1 MKSKII
7 AAGAI
12 AGLFVLAGCTG
23 QELHGAQ
30 LIEPQGSEFNQNLY
44 HGYISLSEAE
54 YSEGDYYDSDVFAER
69 AAKVAVEGGVGPEE
83 IEDRGL
89 PGDHVA
95 EMTEARAKLIAAL
108 DAGAGEA
115 DPNRA
120 ADAQV
125 YFDCW
130 MQEQEENWQPDD
142 ITLCRDNFY
151 AALDGIEP
159 APVAEAPP
167 APVVS
172 KPKPQSVRFVVYFD
186 TDKYNIDTEDETVI
200 GEAKAAAEKL
210 GSPIVKISGN
220 TDTVG
225 SADYN
230 QKLSEMRAQ
239 AVVKVLEAGNTPV
252 RAMVSEAN
260 GELKPALV
268 TADETEEQRNRRV
281 EIILEP

>member
-1 MKSKII
+1 MKSQII

-23 QELHGAQ
+23 QELHSAQ
-30 LIEPQGSEFNQNLY
+30 LIEPQGAEFNQNLY
-44 HGYISLSEAE
+44 HGYIGLSESE
-54 YSEGDYYDSDVFAER
+54 YAEGDYYDSDVFAR
-69 AAKVAVEGGVGPEE
+69 RATLAAKEGGVGPET
-83 IEDRGL
+83 IEERGL

-95 EMTEARAKLIAAL
+95 ELSEARTKLVAAL
-108 DAGAGEA
+108 DAGAADA
-115 DPNRA
+115 DPTRA

-130 MQEQEENWQPDD
+130 MQEQEENWQPED
-142 ITLCRDNFY
+142 ISRCRDNFY

-159 APVAEAPP
+159 APAPT
-167 APVVS
+167 PVVS
-172 KPKPQSVRFVVYFD
+172 KPKPQSVRFVVYFE

-200 GEAKAAAEKL
+200 AEAKAAAEKL

-225 SADYN
+225 SIDYN

-239 AVVKVLEAGNTPV
+239 AVAKVLEAGNTPV
-252 RAMVSEAN
+252 RAMVTEAN

-268 TADETEEQRNRRV
+268 TADEIAEQRNRRV

>member
-1 MKSKII
+1 MKSKFI

-23 QELHGAQ
+23 QELYNAQ
-30 LIEPQGSEFNQNLY
+30 LMEPQGSEFNQNLY
-44 HGYISLSEAE
+44 HGYIGLSEAE
-54 YSEGDYYDSDVFAER
+54 YSEGDYLDSDVFAIR
-69 AAKVAVEGGVGPEE
+69 AVEVAGGGDVRPEE
-83 IEDRGL
+83 IEYRGL

-95 EMTEARAKLIAAL
+95 ELSEARARLVLAL
-108 DAGAGEA
+108 DSGAAEV
-115 DPNRA
+115 DPSRA

-130 MQEQEENWQPDD
+130 MQEQEENWQPED
-142 ITLCRDNFY
+142 ITRCRDNFY
-151 AALDGIEP
+151 TALGAIEP
-159 APVAEAPP
+159 ADAPP
-167 APVVS
+167 MIS
-172 KPKPQSVRFVVYFD
+172 KAKPQSVRFVVYFK
-186 TDKYNIDTEDETVI
+186 TDKYNIDTQ
-200 GEAKAAAEKL
+200 GEAVISEARAAAAKL

-225 SADYN
+225 SVDYN

-239 AVVKVLEAGNTPV
+239 AVAKVLEADNTPV
-252 RAMVSEAN
+252 RAMVTEAN

-268 TADETEEQRNRRV
+268 TADETEEPRNRRV

>member
-1 MKSKII
+1 MKSDFLR
-7 AAGAI
+7 AGAI

-23 QELHGAQ
+23 QELYGAQ
-30 LIEPQGSEFNQNLY
+30 LVEPKGSEFNKNLY
-44 HGYISLSEAE
+44 HGYIGLAEAE
-54 YSEGDYYDSDVFAER
+54 YAEGDYYDSDVFAIR
-69 AAKVAVEGGVGPEE
+69 ATKVASEGIVGPEE
-83 IEDRGL
+83 IEDRNL

-95 EMTEARAKLIAAL
+95 ELSEARAKLMAAL
-108 DAGAGEA
+108 DAGAAEA
-115 DPNRA
+115 DPARA

-130 MQEQEENWQPDD
+130 MQEQEENWQPED
-142 ITLCRDNFY
+142 IARCRDNFF
-151 AALDGIEP
+151 AALDGIAP
-159 APVAEAPP
+159 APVAE

-172 KPKPQSVRFVVYFD
+172 KPKPQSVRFVVYFE
-186 TDKYNIDTEDETVI
+186 TDKYNIDTEDESVI
-200 GEAKAAAEKL
+200 AEAKAAAEKL

-225 SADYN
+225 SVDYN

-239 AVVKVLEAGNTPV
+239 AVAKVLEAGNTPV
-252 RAMVSEAN
+252 RAMVTEAN

>member
-1 MKSKII
+1 MKSKFLC
-7 AAGAI
+7 AGAI

-30 LIEPQGSEFNQNLY
+30 LIEPKGSEFNQNLY
-44 HGYISLSEAE
+44 HGYIGLAEAE
-54 YSEGDYYDSDVFAER
+54 YAEGDYYDSDVFAIR
-69 AAKVAVEGGVGPEE
+69 ATKVANESSVGPEE
-83 IEDRGL
+83 IEDRSL

-95 EMTEARAKLIAAL
+95 ELSEARGKLVAAL
-108 DAGAGEA
+108 DAGAAEA
-115 DPNRA
+115 NPAKA

-130 MQEQEENWQPDD
+130 MQEQEENWQPED
-142 ITLCRDNFY
+142 IARCRDNFY
-151 AALDGIEP
+151 AALDGITP
-159 APVAEAPP
+159 APMAE

-186 TDKYNIDTEDETVI
+186 TDKYNIDSEDQTVI
-200 GEAKAAAEKL
+200 AEAKAAAEKL

-225 SADYN
+225 SVDYN

-239 AVVKVLEAGNTPV
+239 AVAKVLEAGNTPV
-252 RAMVSEAN
+252 RAMVTEAN

>member
-1 MKSKII
+1 MKSKFLC
-7 AAGAI
+7 AGVI

-30 LIEPQGSEFNQNLY
+30 LIEPNGSEFNQNLY
-44 HGYISLSEAE
+44 HGYIGLAEAE
-54 YSEGDYYDSDVFAER
+54 YAEGDYYDSDVFAIR
-69 AAKVAVEGGVGPEE
+69 ATKVASDAAIGPEE
-83 IEDRGL
+83 IEERNL

-95 EMTEARAKLIAAL
+95 ELSEARAKLVAAL
-108 DAGAGEA
+108 GAGAAEA
-115 DPNRA
+115 SPARA
-120 ADAQV
+120 AEAQV

-130 MQEQEENWQPDD
+130 MQEQEENWQPED
-142 ITLCRDNFY
+142 IARCRDNFY
-151 AALDGIEP
+151 AALDGITP
-159 APVAEAPP
+159 APVAE

-172 KPKPQSVRFVVYFD
+172 KPKPQSVRFVVYFE
-186 TDKYNIDTEDETVI
+186 TNKYNIDSEDQTVI
-200 GEAKAAAEKL
+200 AEAKAAAEKL

-225 SADYN
+225 SVDYN

-239 AVVKVLEAGNTPV
+239 AVAKVLEAGNTPV
-252 RAMVSEAN
+252 RAMVTEAN

>member
-7 AAGAI
+7 TAGAI
-12 AGLFVLAGCTG
+12 AGLLVLAGCTG

-69 AAKVAVEGGVGPEE
+69 AAKAATEGGVGPEE

-95 EMTEARAKLIAAL
+95 EMTEARAKLITAL
-108 DAGAGEA
+108 DAGAAEV

-159 APVAEAPP
+159 APVAEAP
-167 APVVS
+167 VVS

-186 TDKYNIDTEDETVI
+186 TGKYNIDTEDETVI

-225 SADYN
+225 SVDYN

>member
-1 MKSKII
+1 MKSKFMC
-7 AAGAI
+7 AGAI

-23 QELHGAQ
+23 QELYGAQ
-30 LIEPQGSEFNQNLY
+30 LIEPKGSEFNQSLY
-44 HGYISLSEAE
+44 HGYIGLAEAE
-54 YSEGDYYDSDVFAER
+54 YAEGDYYDSDVFAIR
-69 AAKVAVEGGVGPEE
+69 ATKVANEGSVGPEE
-83 IEDRGL
+83 IEERSL

-95 EMTEARAKLIAAL
+95 ELSEARAKLVAAL
-108 DAGAGEA
+108 DAGAAEA
-115 DPNRA
+115 NPTRA

-130 MQEQEENWQPDD
+130 MQEQEENWQPED
-142 ITLCRDNFY
+142 IARCRDNFY
-151 AALDGIEP
+151 AALDGITP
-159 APVAEAPP
+159 APVAE

-186 TDKYNIDTEDETVI
+186 TDKYNIDSEDQTVI
-200 GEAKAAAEKL
+200 AEAKAAAEKL

-225 SADYN
+225 SVDYN

-239 AVVKVLEAGNTPV
+239 AVAKVLEAGNTPV
-252 RAMVSEAN
+252 RAMVTEAN

>member
-1 MKSKII
+1 MKSKFIV
-7 AAGAI
+7 AGAI
-12 AGLFVLAGCTG
+12 AGFFVLAGCTG
-23 QELHGAQ
+23 QELHKAQ
-30 LIEPQGSEFNQNLY
+30 LMDPQGSEFNQNLY
-44 HGYISLSEAE
+44 HGYIGLSEAE
-54 YSEGDYYDSDVFAER
+54 YAEGDYYDSDVFAVR
-69 AAKVAVEGGVGPEE
+69 AVALAEGSNVGPEA
-83 IEDRGL
+83 IEERGL

-95 EMTEARAKLIAAL
+95 ELSEARARLTAAL
-108 DAGAGEA
+108 DAGAAEA

-130 MQEQEENWQPDD
+130 MQEQEENWQPED
-142 ITLCRDNFY
+142 ITRCRDNFY

-159 APVAEAPP
+159 APAPT
-167 APVVS
+167 PVVS
-172 KPKPQSVRFVVYFD
+172 KPKPQSVRFVVYFE
-186 TDKYNIDTEDETVI
+186 TDKYNIDSEDETVI

-225 SADYN
+225 SSDYN

-239 AVVKVLEAGNTPV
+239 AVAKVLEAGNTPV
-252 RAMVSEAN
+252 RAMVTEAN

>member
-1 MKSKII
+1 MKSNII

-12 AGLFVLAGCTG
+12 AGLFVVAGCAG
-23 QELHGAQ
+23 QELYSAQ

-44 HGYISLSEAE
+44 HGYISLAE
-54 YSEGDYYDSDVFAER
+54 TEYAEGDYSDSDEFSLR
-69 AAKVAVEGGVGPEE
+69 ATTVATGESVGPEE
-83 IEDRGL
+83 IESRGL

-95 EMTEARAKLIAAL
+95 ELSEARAKLVAAL
-108 DAGAGEA
+108 DAGAADA
-115 DPNRA
+115 DPARA

-130 MQEQEENWQPDD
+130 MQEQEENWQPED
-142 ITLCRDNFY
+142 IASCRDSFH
-151 AALDGIEP
+151 AALGDIGAP
-159 APVAEAPP
+159 TPVA
-167 APVVS
+167 S
-172 KPKPQSVRFVVYFD
+172 KPKPQSVRFVVYFE
-186 TDKYNIDTEDETVI
+186 TGKHNIDSEDATVI
-200 GEAKAAAEKL
+200 AEAKAAAEKL
-210 GSPIVKISGN
+210 GSPVVKISGN

-225 SADYN
+225 AVDYN

-239 AVVKVLEAGNTPV
+239 AVAKVLEAGNIPV
-252 RAMVSEAN
+252 RAMFTEAN

>member
-1 MKSKII
+1 MKTKII
-7 AAGAI
+7 AAGSI
-12 AGLFVLAGCTG
+12 VGLFVLAGCTG
-23 QELHGAQ
+23 QELYSAQ
-30 LIEPQGSEFNQNLY
+30 LMEPQGSEFNQNLY
-44 HGYISLSEAE
+44 HGYIGLSEAE
-54 YSEGDYYDSDVFAER
+54 YAEGDYTDSDAFALR
-69 AAKVAVEGGVGPEE
+69 AVALAEGANIGPEE

-95 EMTEARAKLIAAL
+95 EMSEARVRLTSALAA
-108 DAGAGEA
+108 GTTETN
-115 DPNRA
+115 PSRA

-130 MQEQEENWQPDD
+130 MQEQEENWQPED
-142 ITLCRDNFY
+142 ITRCRDNFY
-151 AALDGIEP
+151 AALDEIEP
-159 APVAEAPP
+159 ASAPTPVA
-167 APVVS
+167 S
-172 KPKPQSVRFVVYFD
+172 KPKAQSVRFVIYFD
-186 TDKYNIDTEDETVI
+186 TDKYNIDSQDQTVI
-200 GEAKAAAEKL
+200 GEARAAASKL

-225 SADYN
+225 SVDYN

-239 AVVKVLEAGNTPV
+239 AVAKVLEAGNTPV
-252 RAMVSEAN
+252 RAMVTEAN

>member
-1 MKSKII
+1 MKSKFLRVGI
-7 AAGAI
+7 I

-23 QELHGAQ
+23 QKLHGAQ
-30 LIEPQGSEFNQNLY
+30 LIEPKGSEFNQNLY
-44 HGYISLSEAE
+44 HGYIGLAEAE
-54 YSEGDYYDSDVFAER
+54 YAEGDYYDSDVFAIR
-69 AAKVAVEGGVGPEE
+69 ATNVASDAAIGPEA
-83 IEDRGL
+83 IEERNL

-95 EMTEARAKLIAAL
+95 ELSEARAKLVAAL
-108 DAGAGEA
+108 DAGAAEA
-115 DPNRA
+115 NPARA
-120 ADAQV
+120 AEAQV

-130 MQEQEENWQPDD
+130 MQEQEENWQPED
-142 ITLCRDNFY
+142 IARCRDNFY

-159 APVAEAPP
+159 APVAEAP
-167 APVVS
+167 VVS
-172 KPKPQSVRFVVYFD
+172 KPKPQSVRFVVYFE
-186 TDKYNIDTEDETVI
+186 TDKYNIDNEDQAVI
-200 GEAKAAAEKL
+200 AEAKAAAEKL

-225 SADYN
+225 SVDYN

-239 AVVKVLEAGNTPV
+239 AVAKVLEAGNTPV
-252 RAMVSEAN
+252 RAMVTEAN